1 MPENAFPLAWYTSL
15 GAVALLSLLLT
26 AYELFKIFQRDF
38 GRTLRNRYA
47 LILFLLNIGMAL
59 AVWWFVHRLLAI
71 QPTILTTLV
80 TGLTFPALLRS
91 RFTIYRTIAPA
102 TRDGEQKSAVDE
114 ISLKMDEMYRNL
126 QSACY
131 KEIDL
136 ELARERAALNKQL
149 REAFSAAQIAERL
162 EDIIGNITIEEDRER
177 LQEKL
182 NSIQS
187 VPDEARRHAQLA
199 NLLIQLSDRDELK
212 RAIREGTL
220 TPRP

>member
-1 MPENAFPLAWYTSL
+1 MPENAFPLTWYTSL

-26 AYELFKIFQRDF
+26 SYELFKIFQRDF

-47 LILFLLNIGMAL
+47 LILFLLNIGTAL
-59 AVWWFVHRLLAI
+59 LVWWFVHYLLSV
-71 QPTILTTLV
+71 QPTVLTTLV

-91 RFTIYRTIAPA
+91 RFTVYRTIAPS
-102 TRDGEQKSAVDE
+102 TSDGEGKSAVDE
-114 ISLKMDEMYRNL
+114 ISLKMDEMYRSL
-126 QSACY
+126 QSAFY

-149 REAFSAAQIAERL
+149 REAFPAAQIAERL
-162 EDIIGNITIEEDRER
+162 EDIINNITIDADRER

-182 NSIQS
+182 TNIQNIA
-187 VPDEARRHAQLA
+187 DETKRHAQLA
-199 NLLIQLSDRDELK
+199 NLLIQLSGRDELK

-220 TPRP
+220 TP